1 MSLRPFIRFH
11 LYLRALIDRWLFR
24 LRGPERAPI
33 VLGQRRIYVLP
44 TSAGLGMAGALT
56 VMLIASINYNL
67 NLGYGVLFL
76 LAGTALVSI
85 FHAFRNLLHL
95 SLSPGRVEPVH
106 AGQDAQFQL
115 LISNPRHDRRPGLQ
129 LKVPGAS
136 TTFELAADDTA
147 TITLAIPTTKRG
159 WLPMG
164 RVVLETLWPLGL
176 IRAWSVLVPDTQC
189 LVYPAPEAQPPPLP
203 GDMSS
208 GQGLQRS
215 AVGDDDFAGLRAHQL
230 ADSPR
235 HVAWKTVAR
244 GGPMLT
250 KQFSGMDGGD
260 LQLDW
265 SALPP
270 QLDTEARLARLSA
283 WILAAEARGLR
294 YALHLPNL
302 TVPLGAGTAH
312 AHACLKQLALF

>member
-1 MSLRPFIRFH
+1 MLPRRFIG
-11 LYLRALIDRWLFR
+11 YLTGLIDRWLFR

-44 TSAGLGMAGALT
+44 TSAGLGMAGALA

-67 NLGYGVLFL
+67 NLGYGVVFL
-76 LAGTALVSI
+76 LAGAALVSI

-95 SLSPGRVEPVH
+95 SLTPGRAEPVF
-106 AGQDAQFQL
+106 AGQEARFQL
-115 LISNPRHDRRPGLQ
+115 LIGNPRHDRRPALQ
-129 LKVPGAS
+129 LKAPGAS

-147 TITLAIPTTKRG
+147 AITLAVPTTKRG
-159 WLPMG
+159 WLPIG
-164 RVVLETLWPLGL
+164 RVVLETYWPLGL
-176 IRAWSVLVPDTQC
+176 IRAWSVLVPDAQC
-189 LVYPAPEAQPPPLP
+189 LVYPAPEAEPPPLP
-203 GDMSS
+203 GDLNS

-250 KQFSGMDGGD
+250 KQFSGLDGGD

-265 SALPP
+265 AALPP
-270 QLDTEARLARLSA
+270 HLDTEARLARLSA
-283 WILAAEARGLR
+283 WIRAAEARGLR